1 MVSTAAGPPGTA
13 ITVSSAS
20 CEDPVDE
27 NAIIE
32 ASLYV
37 GTAPDQQIAAYGSG
51 YQGSVVL
58 TVPDWVDPDQPAVI
72 EASCYFFT
80 EEGNDDFLEYDPVAF
95 DIEPGIGAPV
105 QVRTFSRTEL
115 LAGQGLIVNGSCGPD
130 LANSFVTAAV
140 FEGTDQT
147 GKELTGIAGQG
158 WAEADGDGAFELNL
172 IVNDAFV
179 GFGIEGEDEQVLD
192 IVTEEVP
199 MSIEPGD
206 YTAFVYCSTNDEES
220 LLFLEPQPLVITGT
234 APTGDIDLVNEADT
248 RNVTLSGTC
257 EAGEVTGGFESY
269 SFAELRSGLVASGG
283 DAVDPHNRFEAAV
296 AAATPALPDG
306 RPAHVV
312 RAGDADRI
320 LSDQSFV
327 DIAAA
332 PDADGAWQVD
342 EATDF
347 DEGIVMA
354 TAFCG
359 DPFADGFA
367 YDPQGVSVQVP
378 EPTTTVPT
386 VPTTV
391 PPAPPANAVQGTP
404 DYAG

>member
-1 MVSTAAGPPGTA
+1 MIRRRNAILLALGLIAPLALVDAPAGAIDQDLVVSTAAGPPGTA

-206 YTAFVYCSTNDEES
+206 YTAFVYCSTNTRSPSCSSSPS
-220 LLFLEPQPLVITGT
+220 LSSSPGPRPPATSTWSTRPTPATSPSAAPARPARSPAGSSRTRSRSCARAWWRPVATPSTRTTGSRPPSPPRPPRSPT
-234 APTGDIDLVNEADT
+234 AGPPTWSAPATPTG
-248 RNVTLSGTC
+248 S
-257 EAGEVTGGFESY
+257 
-269 SFAELRSGLVASGG
+269 
-283 DAVDPHNRFEAAV
+283 
-296 AAATPALPDG
+296 
-306 RPAHVV
+306 
-312 RAGDADRI
+312 
-320 LSDQSFV
+320 
-327 DIAAA
+327 
-332 PDADGAWQVD
+332 
-342 EATDF
+342 
-347 DEGIVMA
+347 
-354 TAFCG
+354 
-359 DPFADGFA
+359 
-367 YDPQGVSVQVP
+367 
-378 EPTTTVPT
+378 
-386 VPTTV
+386 
-391 PPAPPANAVQGTP
+391 
-404 DYAG
+404 